1 MPSKTPI
8 NAITIVCTMN
18 VSLAQTLPRLS
29 HLGGINDLLQ
39 TGHSERYVHARNAGE
54 MEGLERHLRTGL

>member
-1 MPSKTPI
+1 
-8 NAITIVCTMN
+8 MN